1 LGVAR
6 QLAGDLGDAVLHH
19 LQRHHHVGRG
29 RELRRDL
36 RRAADAAR
44 ADAPDPGHRH
54 DHLLDRAGDDQ
65 RHRLRR
71 QRARV
76 RDDDDAGKL
85 QRRVDAAGQA
95 IGGDDAADYQRRRQ
109 QANGARM
116 LQRLAG
122 DVHVDEPFSGAPRA
136 GSFSFS
142 PAGSPATLIAASS
155 GSPAWPST
163 ITWSPALIPDR
174 ISTLVPSLSPIWTG
188 RRLAFVPLATKTAAS
203 SPSRTIAT
211 TGTRTTPRC
220 SSASMS
226 TCTGAPTGRSA
237 APANPSRTGMVAVPA
252 STAAGREI
260 TFSAAS
266 ALPGGPGDS
275 RAAAPTSIRGASA
288 SGTAATI
295 SSRDGSIT
303 RSTGSP
309 ALGSTRSPG
318 LCDRLA
324 TRPSKVA
331 RTTARRASACEDASD
346 ARACAS
352 AAPASATPRV
362 ASSTS

>member
-1 LGVAR
+1 MNTGKISGVIR
-6 QLAGDLGDAVLHH
+6 SMRSSVS
-19 LQRHHHVGRG
+19 RG
-29 RELRRDL
+29 SSPVISATRFCTICSATTMSVE
-36 RRAADAAR
+36 AANCAEIS
-44 ADAPDPGHRH
+44 DAPDPGHRH

-76 RDDDDAGKL
+76 RDDDDAGEL

-142 PAGSPATLIAASS
+142 PAGSPSTLIAASS

-188 RRLAFVPLATKTAAS
+188 RRLAFVPLATKTA
-203 SPSRTIAT
+203 
-211 TGTRTTPRC
+211 
-220 SSASMS
+220 
-226 TCTGAPTGRSA
+226 
-237 APANPSRTGMVAVPA
+237 
-252 STAAGREI
+252 
-260 TFSAAS
+260 
-266 ALPGGPGDS
+266 
-275 RAAAPTSIRGASA
+275 
-288 SGTAATI
+288 
-295 SSRDGSIT
+295 
-303 RSTGSP
+303 
-309 ALGSTRSPG
+309 
-318 LCDRLA
+318 
-324 TRPSKVA
+324 
-331 RTTARRASACEDASD
+331 
-346 ARACAS
+346 
-352 AAPASATPRV
+352 
-362 ASSTS
+362 